1 MKNTGHYLRA
11 RWLPFLL
18 IPFTLTPLDAY
29 AYGIDDMVGP
39 QWRYGIFAFL
49 VFGMVFYAFAVVTY
63 MRNGRVKMKKGEY
76 IMLSTILVGIGLG
89 MLTAIVQLIS
99 GYLL

>member
-1 MKNTGHYLRA
+1 MKSTGRSSLA
-11 RWLPFLL
+11 RTLFLSLPLL
-18 IPFTLTPLDAY
+18 LSPLDAH

-49 VFGMVFYAFAVVTY
+49 VFGMIFYAIAVIIY
-63 MRNGRVKMKKGEY
+63 MRRGKTKMKKGEY
-76 IMLSTILVGIGLG
+76 IMLSTILLGVGLG
-89 MLTAIVQLIS
+89 MLTAIVQLLN

>member
-1 MKNTGHYLRA
+1 MKSTSRSSLA
-11 RWLPFLL
+11 RSLFLSLPLL
-18 IPFTLTPLDAY
+18 LSPLDAH

-49 VFGMVFYAFAVVTY
+49 VFGMVFYAIAVIIY
-63 MRNGRVKMKKGEY
+63 MRRGKAKMKKGEY
-76 IMLSTILVGIGLG
+76 IMLSTILFGVGLG
-89 MLTAIVQLIS
+89 MLTAIVQLLN

>member
-1 MKNTGHYLRA
+1 MRHTGRRLRA
-11 RWLPFLL
+11 YWLLL
-18 IPFTLTPLDAY
+18 LSLLLTLTPLDAH

-49 VFGMVFYAFAVVTY
+49 LFGMIFYAIAVVTY
-63 MRNGRVKMKKGEY
+63 MRKGRAKMKKGEY

-89 MLTAIVQLIS
+89 MLTAVMQLIT

>member
-1 MKNTGHYLRA
+1 MS
-11 RWLPFLL
+11 
-18 IPFTLTPLDAY
+18 PLDAH

-49 VFGMVFYAFAVVTY
+49 VFGMIFYAAAVIIY
-63 MRNGRVKMKKGEY
+63 MRRGKTKMKKGEY
-76 IMLSTILVGIGLG
+76 IMLSTILLGVGLG
-89 MLTAIVQLIS
+89 MLTAIVQLLN

>member
-1 MKNTGHYLRA
+1 LRA
-11 RWLPFLL
+11 NWLLFLFISIL
-18 IPFTLTPLDAY
+18 LTPLDAY

-39 QWRYGIFAFL
+39 QWRYGVFAFL
-49 VFGMVFYAFAVVTY
+49 VFGMVFYAFAVVSY
-63 MRNGRVKMKKGEY
+63 MRNGRVKMKKGEF

>member
-1 MKNTGHYLRA
+1 MRA
-11 RWLPFLL
+11 NWLLFLL
-18 IPFTLTPLDAY
+18 ISILLTPLDAH

-49 VFGMVFYAFAVVTY
+49 VFGMVFYAIAVVTY
-63 MRNGRVKMKKGEY
+63 MRNGRAKMKKGEY
-76 IMLSTILVGIGLG
+76 IMLSTILVGVGLG
-89 MLTAIVQLIS
+89 MLVAVVQLLS

>member
-1 MKNTGHYLRA
+1 MKRSSSLLLA
-11 RWLPFLL
+11 SWLILSLL
-18 IPFTLTPLDAY
+18 SAPYNAY

-49 VFGMVFYAFAVVTY
+49 LFGMVFYAIAVIIY
-63 MRNGRVKMKKGEY
+63 MRRGKAKLKKGEF
-76 IMLSTILVGIGLG
+76 IMLSGILVGIGLG
-89 MLTAIVQLIS
+89 MITAIVQLLN

>member
-1 MKNTGHYLRA
+1 MKSTCRSSLTRA
-11 RWLPFLL
+11 LILCLPLL
-18 IPFTLTPLDAY
+18 LSPLDAY

-49 VFGMVFYAFAVVTY
+49 VFGMIFYAIAVIVY
-63 MRNGRVKMKKGEY
+63 MRRGKTKMKKGEY
-76 IMLSTILVGIGLG
+76 IMLSTILAGVGLG
-89 MLTAIVQLIS
+89 MLTAIVQLLN

>member
-1 MKNTGHYLRA
+1 MKRTSRLSQA
-11 RWLPFLL
+11 SWLFLCL
-18 IPFTLTPLDAY
+18 SLLLTPLDAQ

-49 VFGMVFYAFAVVTY
+49 VFGMIFYAFAVVIY
-63 MRNGRVKMKKGEY
+63 MRRGRTKMKKGEF
-76 IMLSTILVGIGLG
+76 IMLSTILVGVGLG
-89 MLTAIVQLIS
+89 MITAIVQLLQ

>member
-1 MKNTGHYLRA
+1 MKYVGRHLRA
-11 RWLPFLL
+11 NWLLFLFISIL
-18 IPFTLTPLDAY
+18 LTPLDAH

-49 VFGMVFYAFAVVTY
+49 VFGMVFYAFAVVSY
-63 MRNGRVKMKKGEY
+63 MRNGRVKMKKGEF